1 MNDRADV
8 EAILDRFRD
17 WLEDARAVAEGPA
30 GLEPG
35 LDSEPGPPPR
45 EFGIID
51 LVEEFTA
58 LRHELKLQTKSGRG
72 LIEQTETTVAA
83 LRQAIDQFRSV
94 EPKEAQAVWAAAKA
108 LAEALADLDEALVR
122 GEREI
127 DRARRQIADE
137 SVRGLETALDD
148 LHRRRSWI
156 RRRFLRSYHQ
166 EVIETVRRD
175 GQTRHELFD
184 SFLEGYR
191 LDPETAAPG
200 AGIRAGHAHPLRGQ
214 AGRSRADDGDRS
226 RRRTARSARDR
237 GQGAE
242 ARLYLEGPRDPLRGS
257 ASGARGLEIA
267 VRHGTTKTR
276 TRSSRTKATARRSRR
291 GCRTGMRIQGAVR
304 LDSDRLRNDDMNT
317 DTIIGI
323 DLGTTNSEVAVI
335 RDGRP
340 VVLEEDGDP
349 ILPSVVGLDPQGHL
363 LVGKAAATSTFSLRN
378 GPSDRSSGKWARRS
392 RSPWATR
399 NTRRKKSRRS
409 S

>member
-1 MNDRADV
+1 MSRPMSS
-8 EAILDRFRD
+8 EAI
-17 WLEDARAVAEGPA
+17 
-30 GLEPG
+30 EPG

-72 LIEQTETTVAA
+72 LIEQTENTVAA

-94 EPKEAQAVWAAAKA
+94 EPKEAQAVWSAAKA

-137 SVRGLETALDD
+137 SVRDLETSVTD
-148 LHRRRSWI
+148 LFRGRSWI

-175 GQTRHELFD
+175 GQTRHELFE

-191 LDPETAAPG
+191 LDSETVAPG
-200 AGIRAGHAHPLRGQ
+200 AGIRAGRAHPLRGQ
-214 AGRSRADDGDRS
+214 AGRSRADDRDRS

-257 ASGARGLEIA
+257 SSGARGREIA
-267 VRHGTTKTR
+267 GR
-276 TRSSRTKATARRSRR
+276 TGRRRRRRDGAGRSRR
-291 GCRTGMRIQGAVR
+291 RDGTRRGFGSPRRIQGAVR
-304 LDSDRLRNDDMNT
+304 LDSEP
-317 DTIIGI
+317 
-323 DLGTTNSEVAVI
+323 SE
-335 RDGRP
+335 
-340 VVLEEDGDP
+340 E
-349 ILPSVVGLDPQGHL
+349 
-363 LVGKAAATSTFSLRN
+363 
-378 GPSDRSSGKWARRS
+378 
-392 RSPWATR
+392 
-399 NTRRKKSRRS
+399 
-409 S
+409 